1 MFPDL
6 FPETGVKMAKEKMY
20 GKCKWVSHLS
30 GSDYAVFYRKGTNH
44 TIAVPPIA
52 LDPQQ
57 EVRLVQVQ
65 VDPLPRASQ
74 HTQEDPQN
82 QSEKK

>member
-1 MFPDL
+1 MN
-6 FPETGVKMAKEKMY
+6 

-52 LDPQQ
+52 LEPQQ
-57 EVRLVQVQ
+57 EVRMVQVQ
-65 VDPLPRASQ
+65 VDPLPVL
-74 HTQEDPQN
+74 QEEEN
-82 QSEKK
+82 NGLSSAH